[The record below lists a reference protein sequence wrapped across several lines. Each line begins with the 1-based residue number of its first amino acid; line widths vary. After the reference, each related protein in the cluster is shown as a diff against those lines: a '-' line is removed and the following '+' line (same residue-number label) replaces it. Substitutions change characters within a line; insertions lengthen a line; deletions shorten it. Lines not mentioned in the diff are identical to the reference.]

1 MGVIFLS
8 KGQIM
13 IEFILS
19 ILIVIFVIS
28 TLLLSFDYSKHLE
41 KVKLID
47 LKLSTKTCELEN
59 SLKYNY
65 FDLEN
70 CGLYKKEDIYASQ
83 KYG

>member
-13 IEFILS
+13 VEFILAFLV
-19 ILIVIFVIS
+19 ILFIIS
-28 TLLLSFDYSKHLE
+28 TLILSLNYQKYFDKINLLGS
-41 KVKLID
+41 
-47 LKLSTKTCELEN
+47 KLSLKTCELEN

-65 FDLEN
+65 FETKK
-70 CGLYKKEDIYASQ
+70 CGLFKKEDVYASE

>member
-1 MGVIFLS
+1 
-8 KGQIM
+8 M

-28 TLLLSFDYSKHLE
+28 VLLLSFNYSKHSE
-41 KVKLID
+41 KIKLID
-47 LKLSTKTCELEN
+47 LKLSTKVCELEN

-65 FDLEN
+65 FELKN
-70 CGLYKKEDIYASQ
+70 CGLFKKEDVYASQ